1 MPGMIQIRH
10 VPDAIHR
17 RLKAKAAMEGMS
29 LSDYLRQE
37 VVEIAARPTVSE
49 LRQRLAERSSVRTR
63 VAPAQAVRSEREN
76 R

>member
-1 MPGMIQIRH
+1 MIQIRH
-10 VPDAIHR
+10 VPDTIHR

-63 VAPAQAVRSEREN
+63 VTPAQAIRSEREN

>member
-1 MPGMIQIRH
+1 MIQIRH
-10 VPDAIHR
+10 VPETIHR

-37 VVEIAARPTVSE
+37 VTEIAARPTVSE
-49 LRQRLAERSSVRTR
+49 LQQRLAERSSVRTQIT
-63 VAPAQAVRSEREN
+63 PAQAVRSEREN

>member
-1 MPGMIQIRH
+1 MIQIRH
-10 VPDAIHR
+10 VPDTIHR

-29 LSDYLRQE
+29 LSDYLRHE

-49 LRQRLAERSSVRTR
+49 LKQRLAERSSVRTR
-63 VAPAQAVRSEREN
+63 LTPAQAIRGEREN

>member
-1 MPGMIQIRH
+1 MIQIRH
-10 VPDAIHR
+10 VPDSIHR

-63 VAPAQAVRSEREN
+63 VTPAQAIRSEREN

>member
-1 MPGMIQIRH
+1 MPRMIQIRH
-10 VPDAIHR
+10 VPDTIHR

-63 VAPAQAVRSEREN
+63 LTPAQAIRSEREN

>member
-1 MPGMIQIRH
+1 MPRMIQIRH
-10 VPDAIHR
+10 VPDTIHR

-63 VAPAQAVRSEREN
+63 VTPAQAIRSEREN

>member
-1 MPGMIQIRH
+1 MIQIRH
-10 VPDAIHR
+10 VPDTIHR

-29 LSDYLRQE
+29 LSDYLRHE

-49 LRQRLAERSSVRTR
+49 LKQRLAERSSVRTR
-63 VAPAQAVRSEREN
+63 LTPAQAIRSEREN

>member
-1 MPGMIQIRH
+1 MIQIRH

-63 VAPAQAVRSEREN
+63 VTPAQAIRSEREN

>member
-1 MPGMIQIRH
+1 MPRMIQIRH

-17 RLKAKAAMEGMS
+17 RIKAKAALEGMS

-37 VVEIAARPTVSE
+37 VAEIAARPTVSE
-49 LRQRLAERSSVRTR
+49 LRERLAQRSAVRTR
-63 VAPAQAVRSEREN
+63 VTPVQAIRSEREH

>member
-1 MPGMIQIRH
+1 MIQIRH

-17 RLKAKAAMEGMS
+17 RIKAKAAMEGMS